1 MEHTTPTVLVIV
13 QLLLDKAQ
21 VVMGFGDLGVV
32 GPVSRLLDGQGAF
45 EGRAL
50 RTAHLAVVLAAGLI
64 AWLPAESSVAGIR
77 WLLLIP
83 PGVPPE

>member
-1 MEHTTPTVLVIV
+1 MA
-13 QLLLDKAQ
+13 K
-21 VVMGFGDLGVV
+21 
-32 GPVSRLLDGQGAF
+32 AF

-50 RTAHLAVVLAAGLI
+50 RTAHLTVVLTAGLI
-64 AWLPAESSVAGIR
+64 AWLPAASSVAGIG